1 MGKNKLFKF
10 SEIRV
15 FENVIQHNQHSET
28 IGNNEMKGKWHSDF
42 FKNNNPI
49 VLEIGCGKGEYSV
62 GLAERYP
69 DKNFLGLDLKG
80 NRIYIGAKHAL
91 DTGLKNVGFVRTRIE
106 NIDTLFD
113 AGEVDEIWITFPDPQ
128 PGLTGI
134 RKRLTSK
141 RFLKLYKQIIKPN
154 GIINLK
160 TDSQL
165 LYEYTLE
172 VIAEENLNLI
182 YNTNNLYATTDEW
195 LTEMK
200 QIKTYYEK
208 MFYAKGFDINFL
220 VFNLGS

>member
-10 SEIRV
+10 SQIRV
-15 FENVIQHNQHSET
+15 LENVVQHNQHSET
-28 IGNNEMKGKWHSDF
+28 IGTNDLKGKWHSHF

-80 NRIYIGAKHAL
+80 NRIYVGARHAL

-106 NIDTLFD
+106 NIDTLFE

-128 PGLTGI
+128 PGHTGV

-141 RFLKLYKQIIKPN
+141 RFLELYKQVIKPK

-160 TDSQL
+160 TDSRL
-165 LYEYTLE
+165 LYEFTLE
-172 VIAEENLNLI
+172 VIAEEKLNLI
-182 YNTNNLYATTDEW
+182 YNTNNLYAATDEW

-208 MFYAKGFDINFL
+208 LFHSRGFDINFL
-220 VFNLGS
+220 VFSLES